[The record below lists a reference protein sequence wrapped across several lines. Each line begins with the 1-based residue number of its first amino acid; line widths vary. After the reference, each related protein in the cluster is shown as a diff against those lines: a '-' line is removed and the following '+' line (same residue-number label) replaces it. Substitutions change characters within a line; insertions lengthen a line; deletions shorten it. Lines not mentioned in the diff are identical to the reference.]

1 MDATIQILEDL
12 NRTKPKLDAEATAVS
27 CHTLTEMQTISAF
40 CGLVSRVA
48 SVILLL
54 TTFECSGNL
63 MVDLEYEV
71 ELLTDNNC

>member
-40 CGLVSRVA
+40 CGLVPRVA
-48 SVILLL
+48 SVLLSH
-54 TTFECSGNL
+54 TTFACSGNL
-63 MVDLEYEV
+63 MADLEYEV